1 MVESIEAKV
10 VAILS
15 SILKR
20 DLDPGTQI
28 TRENTDGWDS
38 LKHVELL
45 FAIED
50 EFEVEFDEHE
60 QGELDSVPKIVA
72 LLRAKHAP

>member
-1 MVESIEAKV
+1 MESIEEKV

-15 SILKR
+15 ALLKR
-20 DLDPGTQI
+20 DLDPGTRI

-50 EFEVEFDEHE
+50 EFEVEFDEYE
-60 QGELDSVPKIVA
+60 QSELDSVSKIVS
-72 LLRAKHAP
+72 LVRAKHAP